1 LFRYGRKG
9 VGVGKVNHYFPAVG
23 VNLAIVIARFGVFAV
38 ARSVFGK
45 KIQNIVVFSPDKV
58 DVHASAFGREAA
70 VTAFQPRNAGVAVF
84 KTEIQLRAKT
94 AFYNRVAFVRV
105 DGEKL
110 LVTSLQSIAS
120 ALQEASAFEKHASVT
135 AASALL
141 ALIRKSP

>member
-1 LFRYGRKG
+1 MSLSFKSCPERGANFVRLFRYGRKG

-70 VTAFQPRNAGVAVF
+70 VSAFQPRNAGVAVF

-110 LVTSLQSIAS
+110 LDGNV
-120 ALQEASAFEKHASVT
+120 
-135 AASALL
+135 L
-141 ALIRKSP
+141 AVKRKRLAGGFRI